1 MKKVLYLIS
10 EDWYFWSHRRSIA
23 LAALNHGYKVT
34 LVTHVD
40 EKKEE
45 ITNAGIKLV
54 PSRMKRSSVNPF
66 YELGTIFELIR
77 VYHQEKPDL
86 VHHVALK
93 PVLYGTLAAKLTGV
107 DCIVNALG
115 GLGHIFSSSDRRISV
130 LRKII
135 SIFYR
140 LTFTGKSSRLILQ
153 NPDDKK
159 IIIDNKISS
168 LEKIELIRGSGAN
181 LDYFS
186 YQQEPP
192 GVPVVMY
199 AGRLLWS
206 KGIGDLFK
214 ASEILLKRKIV
225 FKSIIVGRPDPENPE
240 SIPIDQLREWCQS
253 DGFEWWGYHEDMAS
267 VLSQAAIVVLPA
279 RFREGLPKVLIE
291 AAAIGRPLITT
302 DIPGC
307 REIVRQDWNGLL
319 IPPGNPESLATAIA
333 ELLADKK
340 LRQLM
345 GKNSR
350 ELVENEFSEEKVI
363 NQTLSI
369 YQELLSE

>member
-1 MKKVLYLIS
+1 MKKILYLIS

-40 EKKEE
+40 EKEDE
-45 ITNAGIKLV
+45 IIKAGIKLV

-77 VYHQEKPDL
+77 VYRQEKPDI

-107 DCIVNALG
+107 KCIVNALG

-130 LRKII
+130 IRKFI
-135 SIFYR
+135 SFFYR
-140 LTFTGKSSRLILQ
+140 LTFSGNSSRLILQ
-153 NPDDKK
+153 NPDDRK
-159 IIIDNKISS
+159 IIVENKISS

-181 LDYFS
+181 LDYFN
-186 YQQEPP
+186 YQPEPP

-214 ASEILLKRKIV
+214 ASEILLKKNVV
-225 FKSIIVGRPDPENPE
+225 FRSIIVGRPDPENPE
-240 SIPIDQLREWCQS
+240 SIPIDQLEEWCQL
-253 DGFEWWGYHEDMAS
+253 DGFEWWGYHEEMAP
-267 VLSQAAIVVLPA
+267 VLSQATIIVLPA

-291 AAAIGRPLITT
+291 AAAIGRPLITS

-307 REIVRQDWNGLL
+307 REVVRHDWNGLL
-319 IPPGNPESLATAIA
+319 IPPDDPESLATAIA
-333 ELLADKK
+333 ELLADND
-340 LRQLM
+340 LRQKM

-350 ELVENEFSEEKVI
+350 ELVINEFSEDKVI

-369 YQELLSE
+369 YQELLK